1 MARRFLLFSVM
12 AVSLSMPA
20 WFSATT
26 VEAGPKTPP
35 APGACKDDLSRAN
48 RDLAVARE
56 AVKRAQAA
64 EADARAELEQ
74 LRAAER
80 ARVKRLQSVTGVAA
94 DKLQ

>member
-12 AVSLSMPA
+12 AISLSMPA
-20 WFSATT
+20 WLGRTT
-26 VEAGPKTPP
+26 VEAGPKPPP

-48 RDLAVARE
+48 RELATAKD
-56 AVKRAQAA
+56 AVKRAQASEA
-64 EADARAELEQ
+64 EARAELEE

-94 DKLQ
+94 EKLQ